1 MLNKSNI
8 GKAVIALAGAL
19 VAFVLTYLVSS
30 ALYTI
35 GAPMP
40 AAQAEAEVAATEAPA
55 AAPAAAPEAPAAAPV
70 AEAPAAEAP
79 ATETPATETPA
90 AAPAAE
96 APAAAP
102 AQTAAAP
109 AEAPAADAAAAD
121 AAAAPAADAAAAPV
135 VAAAAGAGAGDAAL
149 GLKVFAKCKACHKV
163 DGKDAVGPHLNGVV
177 GRPTASVEGFKY
189 SDAMIA
195 HAGEWTPERIDAYLA
210 DPKGTVPGNKMA
222 FAGLKKPEDRANVI
236 AYLQSLQ

>member
-70 AEAPAAEAP
+70 AEAPAAEAS
-79 ATETPATETPA
+79 ATEAPA
-90 AAPAAE
+90 AAPVAE

-109 AEAPAADAAAAD
+109 AEAPAADAAAA
-121 AAAAPAADAAAAPV
+121 PAADAAAAAPV
-135 VAAAAGAGAGDAAL
+135 VAAAAGAGDAAL